1 MRGKV
6 MKFSNKLGYGFIKAK
21 ECEKD
26 IFVHYSAIRQKGY
39 KTLSRGELVDFDFD
53 KDAVKA
59 LNVRK
64 VGRKENIIRKSYTIR
79 GD

>member
-64 VGRKENIIRKSYTIR
+64 VGRKENIIRKSYNHTR
-79 GD
+79 

>member
-6 MKFSNKLGYGFIKAK
+6 IKFSDKLGYGFIKAK
-21 ECEKD
+21 EYEKD

-64 VGRKENIIRKSYTIR
+64 VGRGHNIIRKSYTIR